1 MGAAGQSARLSMA
14 RTGLVTASRD
24 IGGATA
30 RLAGKRG
37 YKADA
42 IRWLLSDEASYVA
55 GAVLPVAG
63 VP

>member
-1 MGAAGQSARLSMA
+1 VARIALVAASG
-14 RTGLVTASRD
+14 RD
-24 IGGATA
+24 LGGATA

-37 YKADA
+37 YKAEA

-55 GAVLPVAG
+55 GAVLPVTG